1 MTPLLLLKVCYKS
14 QPAVTTRQGHQKRIM
29 RKTGCKKKHLCS
41 KGIFSSQGK
50 TVLSPQVNARSSIGQ
65 TYYMLASSS
74 RVLNVTVH
82 RLIWHNVRKSQSLI
96 SRHRCRTAI
105 SEVGWFFFFLQSTFF
120 YCAMSGWSSTSVP
133 LVWSKVLILFGPKQH
148 TVISSAT
155 DGKRDYSKLDNTFT
169 SRKVLHINSYYI
181 LNNTVFLDPC
191 TIFYRQYVFGT
202 LLYDMVKVSWG
213 ISQKGYIQLEDL
225 LWAPACWDKD
235 LCRTSQNTSMVSLWH
250 LYGTIIYRGVSTM
263 THWTYSNQRQRHLSA
278 DAAEEMVASW

>member
-1 MTPLLLLKVCYKS
+1 MLQRYFVI
-14 QPAVTTRQGHQKRIM
+14 TRQNSPVAAGE
-29 RKTGCKKKHLCS
+29 CKVKHWTDL
-41 KGIFSSQGK
+41 
-50 TVLSPQVNARSSIGQ
+50 L
-65 TYYMLASSS
+65 Y
-74 RVLNVTVH
+74 
-82 RLIWHNVRKSQSLI
+82 
-96 SRHRCRTAI
+96 
-105 SEVGWFFFFLQSTFF
+105 VGFFFASVECYSAQVDMAQRRKVSELNIQAQVQNCYQWSLVAFFSTVNLF
-120 YCAMSGWSSTSVP
+120 YCAMSGWSSTLVP
-133 LVWSKVLILFGPKQH
+133 LIWSKVLILFGPKQH
-148 TVISSAT
+148 TVISSVT

-191 TIFYRQYVFGT
+191 TIFYRQYVLGT

-263 THWTYSNQRQRHLSA
+263 THWTVQ
-278 DAAEEMVASW
+278 